1 MRIETKEDILINEL
15 RQVHESIES
24 YIDDTL
30 ALLIAHNV
38 SEQDA
43 KKGIIKRFK
52 KILKVK

>member
-1 MRIETKEDILINEL
+1 MRIETKEDVLINEL
-15 RQVHESIES
+15 RQVHESIEN

>member
-15 RQVHESIES
+15 RQIHESIES

-38 SEQDA
+38 SEHDA

>member
-15 RQVHESIES
+15 KQIHESIES

-30 ALLIAHNV
+30 ILLIAHNV